1 MCIILLINLLVEHET
16 VSLVQERG
24 LIVIVDALLNF
35 ALQIELA
42 LLKCANV
49 ELADLAATFILAL
62 SYHHLLPLNPALM
75 TREVDDAECHKKGE
89 ERYGDDTE
97 YHQRLEGLTA

>member
-1 MCIILLINLLVEHET
+1 MCIILLINLLIEHET
-16 VSLVQERG
+16 VSLVQECG

-42 LLKCANV
+42 LLKRANV
-49 ELADLAATFILAL
+49 ELADLWAFILAQ
-62 SYHHLLPLNPALM
+62 SYRHLLPLNPALM
-75 TREVDDAECHKKGE
+75 TREVDDAECYKKGE
-89 ERYGDDTE
+89 ERNGDDTE

>member
-24 LIVIVDALLNF
+24 RLIVIVDALLNF

-42 LLKCANV
+42 LL
-49 ELADLAATFILAL
+49 
-62 SYHHLLPLNPALM
+62 
-75 TREVDDAECHKKGE
+75 
-89 ERYGDDTE
+89 
-97 YHQRLEGLTA
+97 